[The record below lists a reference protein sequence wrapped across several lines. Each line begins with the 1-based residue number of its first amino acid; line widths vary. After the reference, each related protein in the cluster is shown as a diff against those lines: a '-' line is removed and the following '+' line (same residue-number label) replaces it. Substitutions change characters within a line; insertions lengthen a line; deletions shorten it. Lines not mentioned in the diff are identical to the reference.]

1 MKNKWLII
9 MCLLLVCL
17 VLAGCTNDE
26 KVVSNEYKGESK
38 VEGSFQIRFKDLVE
52 LKTLEKYDGKTFW
65 AYMFYDPAYSTVDVI
80 PID

>member
-9 MCLLLVCL
+9 MCLLLFCL
-17 VLAGCTNDE
+17 ILAGCTNDE

-52 LKTLEKYDGKTFW
+52 LKTLEKYDGKTVT
-65 AYMFYDPAYSTVDVI
+65 AVGYLS
-80 PID
+80 PIM